1 MTYKIKSLIYLSC
14 FVVAAFIYNGIQQED
29 EFQAQLKSQEFV
41 EADFEDADKVEKSE
55 ENPLDKEE

>member
-29 EFQAQLKSQEFV
+29 EFQAQLKSKEFV
-41 EADFEDADKVEKSE
+41 EADFEDANKQEKSK
-55 ENPLDKEE
+55 ENLLEKEE